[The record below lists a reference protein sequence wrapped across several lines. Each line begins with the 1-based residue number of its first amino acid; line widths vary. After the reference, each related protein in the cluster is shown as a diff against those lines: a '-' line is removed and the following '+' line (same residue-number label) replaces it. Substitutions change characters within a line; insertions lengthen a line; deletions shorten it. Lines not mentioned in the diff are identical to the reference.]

1 MEELKNGVTTA
12 NEEVFA
18 KPKLVICAE
27 LLTTPPKYLLA
38 DTVPT
43 VNVFVEELYLILL
56 FPAIVAEFTATA
68 FENNKY
74 DSKSCV
80 SEYSNIV
87 LALSDTTL
95 YEDDSIN
102 EPLTNA
108 ADFNDAVYVINPLD
122 IPTKEAVVVLTE
134 LLNVLNEDVVTNED
148 VSTFPADAV

>member
-1 MEELKNGVTTA
+1 
-12 NEEVFA
+12 
-18 KPKLVICAE
+18 
-27 LLTTPPKYLLA
+27 LL
-38 DTVPT
+38 
-43 VNVFVEELYLILL
+43 
-56 FPAIVAEFTATA
+56 PAIVAEFTATA

-102 EPLTNA
+102 EPLTNP

-122 IPTKEAVVVLTE
+122 IPIKEAVVVLTE

>member
-1 MEELKNGVTTA
+1 
-12 NEEVFA
+12 
-18 KPKLVICAE
+18 
-27 LLTTPPKYLLA
+27 
-38 DTVPT
+38 
-43 VNVFVEELYLILL
+43 L